1 MLFRTV
7 PVASTVVRPG
17 QLSLAC
23 AAWPSHTVTMGWEDR
38 LKARGRRC
46 TDDGIEFATAL
57 PRGTALHEGDCLPL
71 DAPQIVVVVQ
81 AREEEVLVIRP
92 ATTDEWALWGYHIG
106 NSHQPM
112 MIAPDAIV
120 CADLTGMEQVLTFHG
135 IPFVR
140 ERRAFTP
147 VSQMPGHHDAR

>member
-92 ATTDEWALWGYHIG
+92 ATTDEWALWGYHI
-106 NSHQPM
+106 
-112 MIAPDAIV
+112 ATAIS
-120 CADLTGMEQVLTFHG
+120 
-135 IPFVR
+135 P
-140 ERRAFTP
+140 
-147 VSQMPGHHDAR
+147 